1 MATFEA
7 FALKCAAGMAIELL
21 AGIVAVE
28 SGGRPLSVR
37 DGDKVIEVASAS
49 DGIAVVVGLMD
60 RGRDPGI
67 GLTGVTSARL
77 AAAGASIGD
86 GFEPCTSMR
95 AASQAFFE
103 VSNGGVGRGLGIAAA
118 ERAAVRSWWRPDSRF
133 QAASMFEA
141 AVRVAPVQD
150 LMRRELGGAPVPAS
164 AAAAPKSDP
173 KAAVVVAPRAAEVRR
188 EVLEPPCWDVFARV
202 RFGSQCEAAGVGAAT
217 GFK

>member
-7 FALKCAAGMAIELL
+7 FALQCAAGMAIELL
-21 AGIVAVE
+21 AGIAAVE

-37 DGDKVIEVASAS
+37 DGDKVIDVASAS
-49 DGIAVVVGLMD
+49 EGIAVVVGLID

-67 GLTGVTSARL
+67 GLTGVTSTRL

-86 GFEPCTSMR
+86 GFDPCTSMR

-103 VSNGGVGRGLGIAAA
+103 ASNGSLGRGLGAAAA

-133 QAASMFEA
+133 QAARMFEA
-141 AVRVAPVQD
+141 AVRVAPIQD
-150 LMRRELGGAPVPAS
+150 LIRREFGRSPVPTP

-173 KAAVVVAPRAAEVRR
+173 RAAVVVVAPRSAEFRR
-188 EVLEPPCWDVFARV
+188 EVVEPPCWDVFARA
-202 RFGSQCEAAGVGAAT
+202 RFGSQCEAAGAAAT